1 MTSLRL
7 TLGLLVLAGTVS
19 FTGHAA
25 TVSASSTTE
34 TTNTAAKPALQVQV
48 EAPFIFDLIRETD
61 IVDALYWQ
69 IEQALTRKDKTLKL
83 EQIHRTDE
91 DASRPILTVTL
102 LHWRTNRMGD
112 VECRFTAEYRTA
124 DGMQSLGT
132 FDGSTFAITRSR
144 AFAGRDYENAAEEAG
159 RQLRDAL
166 QKRGL
171 I

>member
-7 TLGLLVLAGTVS
+7 TLGHLVLASVLS
-19 FTGHAA
+19 LTGHAA
-25 TVSASSTTE
+25 TVSASSANDTK
-34 TTNTAAKPALQVQV
+34 TAATKPALQVQV

-61 IVDALYWQ
+61 VVDALYWQ

-83 EQIHRTDE
+83 EQIHRADE

-124 DGMQSLGT
+124 DGTQSLGT
-132 FDGSTFAITRSR
+132 FDGSTYAITRSR
-144 AFAGRDYENAAEEAG
+144 AFAGRDYENAAEDAG
-159 RQLRDAL
+159 RQLRDTL

-171 I
+171 L